1 MSKAALN
8 LAQIVNANIQLPS
21 SDLVADIR
29 FFTKQLGFQL
39 ETIYPADNPA
49 IAQLF
54 GYGLR
59 IELNVKSLN
68 IPGSIT
74 LTVNDFTLLDLEQCS
89 LTAPNGT
96 IISLVDANPP
106 LIQPATE
113 HEFSVCRLADKGSWG
128 IGRAGMRYRDLIP
141 SRLGDA
147 IIASHIHIP
156 TAGLV
161 PDMVHYHEV
170 GFQLIFC
177 YRGWVKVVYEDQG
190 EPIIMRPGDCVIQ
203 PPEIRHR
210 VLESGDDLQVLE
222 IGVPAEHITK
232 IDSQMTLPNAQFNPQ
247 RMFHGSRFVHHIGE
261 NATWQ
266 DWRIP
271 GFKAQKTGIA
281 QATQG
286 IADVQVVSPIAGSA
300 AVKSQHDGDIVFT
313 FIKEGAMTLEV
324 EGIENSVH
332 QLSSGDAFIMPPNT
346 PMSYKNCS
354 SDCELIEVTLAASFN
369 TTVL

>member
-1 MSKAALN
+1 MSNTALD
-8 LAQIVNANIQLPS
+8 LTKIKQAKIQLPS
-21 SDLVADIR
+21 SDLPADIG
-29 FFTKQLGFQL
+29 FFSKKLGFQL
-39 ETIYPADNPA
+39 ETIFPADNPA
-49 IAQLF
+49 VAVLA

-59 IELNVKSLN
+59 IELNVTSIN
-68 IPGSIT
+68 AAGCIT
-74 LTVNDFTLLDLEQCS
+74 LSVDDFTQLDFEQHT
-89 LTAPNGT
+89 LQAPNGT
-96 IISLVDANPP
+96 QINIVDANPA
-106 LIQPATE
+106 LIQPETV
-113 HEFSVCRLADKGSWG
+113 HEFSICRLDQIDSWG

-161 PDMVHYHEV
+161 PDMVHFHEV

-232 IDSQMTLPNAQFNPQ
+232 IDPTMDLPNSSYNPQ
-247 RMFHGSRFVHHIGE
+247 RIFHGSRFVHHIGE
-261 NATWQ
+261 NAPWS

-271 GFKAQKTGIA
+271 GFKAQQTGIA

-286 IADVQVVSPIAGSA
+286 IADVQVIAPIAGA
-300 AVKSQHDGDIVFT
+300 EVVTSQHNGDIVFT
-313 FIKEGAMTLEV
+313 FVKEGKLTLTID
-324 EGIENSVH
+324 GAENA
-332 QLSSGDAFIMPPNT
+332 LTSGDAFVIPPNM
-346 PMSYKNCS
+346 PMRYSDCS
-354 SDCELIEVTLAASFN
+354 ADCELIEVTLAADFT
-369 TTVL
+369 TTVLK